1 MAVHVMSVDL
11 ASKASLTPRS
21 RFGTLAWAVLGYT
34 LLVIMYGAWVR
45 VTGSGAG
52 CGEHWPTCNGQVI
65 PRDATAKTWIEYGH
79 RVTSG
84 MLGPLAI
91 ALVVWAF
98 VDRKHAAVTRTCAVL
113 TLLFIVFE
121 ALIGA
126 GIVLASLVADDT
138 SAARAVVISLHLV
151 NTLILTATATLTA
164 WFGSGHPVPQWRGV
178 RFPYGKA
185 LFAGLVALVLVSG
198 TGAVTALGDTLF
210 PPASVLSDGLWARV
224 SDELSPGAHFL
235 VRLRAVH
242 PVLAIL
248 VGLAVATLGA
258 RFVDEGNPV
267 TARLGRNLGIVTWT
281 QMGLGSLNLVLA
293 APMWLQ
299 LVHLLGAQLTW
310 ILLLLLF
317 VEASRQGATREL
329 SAGAV

>member
-1 MAVHVMSVDL
+1 MSVDL
-11 ASKASLTPRS
+11 PSNSAPTARS
-21 RFGTLAWAVLGYT
+21 RFGILAWAVLGYT

-52 CGEHWPTCNGQVI
+52 CGEHWPMCNGEVI
-65 PRDATAKTWIEYGH
+65 PRDATTKTWIEYGH
-79 RVTSG
+79 RLTSG
-84 MLGPLAI
+84 ILGPLAI

-98 VDRKHAAVTRTCAVL
+98 VDRKQPAVTRTCAVL

-138 SAARAVVISLHLV
+138 SAARAVVIALHLV
-151 NTLILTATATLTA
+151 NTLILTATASLTA
-164 WFGSGHPVPQWRGV
+164 WFGSGHPVPRWRGF
-178 RFPYGKA
+178 RFRYGKA
-185 LFAGLVALVLVSG
+185 LLVGLVALVFVSG

-210 PPASVLSDGLWARV
+210 PPESVLSSGLWARV

-242 PVLAIL
+242 PVLAVL
-248 VGLAVATLGA
+248 VGLGVATLGA
-258 RFVDEGNPV
+258 RFVDQGNAQ
-267 TARLGRNLGIVTWT
+267 TARLGKTLGIVTWT

-293 APMWLQ
+293 APIWLQ

-310 ILLLLLF
+310 ILLMLLF
-317 VEASRQGATREL
+317 VEASRPGATREEGI
-329 SAGAV
+329 ATT